1 MPNFELSVVI
11 EPPFVGLVVEDWLR
25 RAMEIT
31 LAVAGVSA
39 PVDVGLVIAGD
50 DTVHNLNLSYRGIDD
65 TTDVL
70 SFAFCEPQEG
80 EPFVVPQD
88 EILHLGEVIISYP
101 QAEKQA
107 QEQRHPLEREL
118 ALLIAHGVLHLLGYD
133 HVEPEAEQTM
143 KAMENKVLDTIL

>member
-1 MPNFELSVVI
+1 MPQIELSVVI
-11 EPPFVGLVVEDWLR
+11 DPPFDSLVDEDWLR
-25 RAMEIT
+25 RVVEVT
-31 LAVAGVSA
+31 VSVVDVSQ
-39 PVDVGLVIAGD
+39 PVDIDLVITYD
-50 DTVHNLNLSYRGIDD
+50 NTVKNLNLMYRNIDD

-70 SFAFCEPQEG
+70 SFAFCEPQEV

-88 EILHLGEVIISYP
+88 EMLHLGEVIISYP

-107 QEQRHPLEREL
+107 REQSHPLEREL

-133 HVEPEAEQTM
+133 HEEPEAELVM